1 MQKGKK
7 TSLYFSLEEK
17 KKGGGGGRGRE
28 KENKAHVSAIF
39 VLQTSEDLHFLISVD
54 D

>member
-17 KKGGGGGRGRE
+17 KKGGGGRGRE